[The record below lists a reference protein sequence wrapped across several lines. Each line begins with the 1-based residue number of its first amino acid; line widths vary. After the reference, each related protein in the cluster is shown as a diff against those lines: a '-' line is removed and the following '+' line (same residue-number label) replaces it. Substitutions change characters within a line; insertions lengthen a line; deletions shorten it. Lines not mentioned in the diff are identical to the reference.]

1 MKTLL
6 AIVLAVCF
14 IAAPGAIA
22 GELSTADSDYLFTQ
36 ESVEATTLS
45 AQEMD
50 ATEGQLSVSLEV
62 EADDELA
69 AIGGLIGTLLSTVS
83 SLPVLTL

>member
-22 GELSTADSDYLFTQ
+22 GELSSADSDYLFSQ
-36 ESVEATTLS
+36 EKVAATTLS
-45 AQEMD
+45 AEEMD
-50 ATEGQLSVSLEV
+50 ATEGQLSLSLEV

-69 AIGGLIGTLLSTVS
+69 AAGGLVGTLLGAVP
-83 SLPVLTL
+83 SLPGLTL

>member
-6 AIVLAVCF
+6 ALILAVCF

-22 GELSTADSDYLFTQ
+22 GDLSTADSDYLFSQ
-36 ESVEATTLS
+36 ENVAATTLS
-45 AQEMD
+45 AEEMD
-50 ATEGQLSVSLEV
+50 ATKGQLSLSLEV

-69 AIGGLIGTLLSTVS
+69 AVGGLVGTLLGAVPT
-83 SLPVLTL
+83 LPALPL

>member
-36 ESVEATTLS
+36 ENVEATTLS
-45 AQEMD
+45 AEEMD

-69 AIGGLIGTLLSTVS
+69 AAGGLIGTLLGAVP
-83 SLPVLTL
+83 SLPALPL